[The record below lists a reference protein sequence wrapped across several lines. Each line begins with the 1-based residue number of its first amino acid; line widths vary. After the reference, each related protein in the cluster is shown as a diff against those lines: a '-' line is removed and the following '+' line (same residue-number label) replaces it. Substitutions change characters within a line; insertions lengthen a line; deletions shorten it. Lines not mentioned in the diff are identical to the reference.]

1 MFNVEGKWA
10 LVTGASRGIGYLA
23 ALYLADKGCNIIA
36 HARKKENCEKVIEE
50 IKKHGVKVYAVE
62 AELSDVDE
70 VNKMCKE
77 IDNYGTK
84 VDIILNNAGYQIAY
98 HRDYLG
104 TPAYDFDVS
113 FRVNTT
119 APMMIAYRFL
129 PGMKE
134 RGYGRIVN
142 TTSGIDLE
150 PEQAAY
156 SASKAALSKI
166 TRDLGRDFEG
176 TDVMISL
183 TDPGWCRTDLGGK
196 NAPNEPESAIPG
208 VVVGVF
214 IDDKKSGRL
223 FAAQDYTGLSLEEAV
238 KKAQKVKGV
247 Y

>member
-1 MFNVEGKWA
+1 
-10 LVTGASRGIGYLA
+10 
-23 ALYLADKGCNIIA
+23 
-36 HARKKENCEKVIEE
+36 
-50 IKKHGVKVYAVE
+50 
-62 AELSDVDE
+62 
-70 VNKMCKE
+70 
-77 IDNYGTK
+77 
-84 VDIILNNAGYQIAY
+84 
-98 HRDYLG
+98 
-104 TPAYDFDVS
+104 
-113 FRVNTT
+113 
-119 APMMIAYRFL
+119 
-129 PGMKE
+129 MKE

-176 TDVMISL
+176 TDVTISL